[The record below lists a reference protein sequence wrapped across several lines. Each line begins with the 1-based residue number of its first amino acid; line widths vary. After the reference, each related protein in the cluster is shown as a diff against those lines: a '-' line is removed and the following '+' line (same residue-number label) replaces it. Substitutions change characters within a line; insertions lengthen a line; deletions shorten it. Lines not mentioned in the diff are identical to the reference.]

1 MPRRAPLE
9 EWLRSHVPF
18 DVEERT
24 HRDRMLALVHAAG
37 DPFARDHFNP
47 GHFTASGFVL
57 SPDGRALLLIH
68 HRKLNR
74 WLQPG
79 GHVERADTDIVAAA
93 QRELSEEVGL
103 APLPIEGNGIFDLDV
118 HALPPLGRDPAHE
131 HFDVRFLF
139 RAPTFQLQ
147 AGSDARAARWVPL
160 SQINEVESD
169 RSVMRAVDKLL
180 QSSPPA

>member
-9 EWLRSHVPF
+9 QWLRSHVPF
-18 DVEERT
+18 DAQERA
-24 HRDRMLALVHAAG
+24 HRERMLALVHAAG

-79 GHVERADTDIVAAA
+79 GHVERADTDIVSAAR
-93 QRELSEEVGL
+93 RELLEEVGL
-103 APLPIEGNGIFDLDV
+103 AQLQLVGDGIFDLDV
-118 HALPPLGRDPAHE
+118 HTLPPLGRDPAHE

-139 RAPTFQLQ
+139 RAPSFRLQ

-160 SQINEVESD
+160 PEINEVESD

-180 QSSPPA
+180 QSSPAT

>member
-1 MPRRAPLE
+1 MLRRAPLE
-9 EWLRSHVPF
+9 QWLRSHVPF

-24 HRDRMLALVHAAG
+24 HRDRMLALIHAAG

-57 SPDGRALLLIH
+57 SPDGRSLLLIH

-79 GHVERADTDIVAAA
+79 GHVERGDTDIAAA
-93 QRELSEEVGL
+93 ARRELLEEVGL
-103 APLPIEGNGIFDLDV
+103 KAPALEGDGIFDLDV
-118 HALPPLGRDPAHE
+118 HAIPSLGREPPHE

-139 RAPTFQLQ
+139 RAPSFDLQ

-180 QSSPPA
+180 KSSPPS

>member
-9 EWLRSHVPF
+9 QWLRTHVPF
-18 DVEERT
+18 DAEECT
-24 HRDRMLALVHAAG
+24 HRERMLTLVHAAG
-37 DPFARDHFNP
+37 DPFARDHFTP

-57 SPDGRALLLIH
+57 SPDGRSLLLIH

-79 GHVERADTDIVAAA
+79 GHVERADTDIAAA
-93 QRELSEEVGL
+93 ARRELQEEVGL
-103 APLPIEGNGIFDLDV
+103 AQLPIEGAAIFDLDV
-118 HALPPLGRDPAHE
+118 HAIPALGREPAHE

-139 RAPTFQLQ
+139 RASSFGLQ

-180 QSSPPA
+180 RSSAP